1 MIRTSRPDKKK
12 GTAIPRSKRM
22 DKSFDPVIQLKAL
35 LGDKPN
41 HPWGALIPQVLL
53 WCFRRFC
60 IQKLTETSEELLLD
74 QLWDDHFDLIH
85 QHAPKGLESVSSSWF
100 TPENIEHVNSSL
112 EEYNRFFMEVLVMID
127 HSVRESDEDSENA
140 VAEFLDVKIKE
151 IVNDWLD
158 VEFKPFLIF
167 PINDEDEDE
176 FTEKQF
182 NDLLDALMSFMQ
194 ANPEP
199 IVTAEAPA
207 PLRGP
212 YDVISSNPPDYPYLK
227 PQPPPSPPPDV
238 PDQFAGPYL
247 FFQYPMAMKERL
259 KTRRV
264 RIGRIVCGKTR
275 RIH

>member
-1 MIRTSRPDKKK
+1 
-12 GTAIPRSKRM
+12 M

-60 IQKLTETSEELLLD
+60 IQKLTETSEELLLE

-85 QHAPKGLESVSSSWF
+85 QHAPRGLESVSSSWF
-100 TPENIEHVNSSL
+100 TPENIEHVHSSL

-127 HSVRESDEDSENA
+127 HSVRESDEECEST

-151 IVNDWLD
+151 IVNDWLG

-167 PINDEDEDE
+167 PIRDEDEDE

-182 NDLLDALMSFMQ
+182 NNLIDALMEFMQ

-199 IVTAEAPA
+199 VAPPVPVMPVAPSA

-212 YDVISSNPPDYPYLK
+212 YDVITSNPPDYPYLK
-227 PQPPPSPPPDV
+227 PPPPPPV
-238 PDQFAGPYL
+238 SAEFSVPYL
-247 FFQYPMAMKERL
+247 FFQYPMPIKERL
-259 KTRRV
+259 KTRRM